1 MYVPWYLFSSL
12 TPSLQELLVLE
23 LGDQEIGSRVD
34 SESAEVIAR
43 HCPRLQKL
51 YMESCSWT
59 DKEAI
64 LVGFCC
70 PRLRFLK
77 IADNNSY
84 SYCVFDFNII
94 KTFPIIFMSL
104 KSFSLIHLIFSI
116 FLEFFAQSLQF
127 YLCNLFNK
135 YKYKFL
141 CNLHICRKKKILCL
155 KKRENKTTR
164 FRPRA

>member
-1 MYVPWYLFSSL
+1 MAVRGRRDEPTFCSFVTIVESIFLRLKSWKNLEYFFNFLQIRVGAVTCPCVHFSSL

-77 IADNNSY
+77 IAGNNSY

-94 KTFPIIFMSL
+94 KPFPL
-104 KSFSLIHLIFSI
+104 FS
-116 FLEFFAQSLQF
+116 
-127 YLCNLFNK
+127 
-135 YKYKFL
+135 
-141 CNLHICRKKKILCL
+141 CL
-155 KKRENKTTR
+155 
-164 FRPRA
+164 